1 MSIIRKGLVTPS
13 GLGNRLIVTQP
24 DDLAGDLDST
34 KEYFIDGIIDMGN
47 QSIEIPAGGLY
58 IKGFNFDISGLTST
72 EPNFTLFTSPSGGSG
87 NLLMADCFIDI
98 SGTNSQV
105 YDIVSNTGFEAVE
118 VGRINYNNCASL
130 GTIDSY
136 RQGLEEG
143 TGRFGGS
150 PSLTLKGSWVGGY
163 RATTTII
170 RSLSAMMTEPVFKAG
185 AGFVMQ
191 SRFLTDINCDL
202 PALAPLIDFA
212 PANFPNSST
221 LQLVGCIVTRD
232 GISDA
237 NDINITPNISRT
249 NLSSRWKSNNGL
261 LNTFVGGAISVST
274 EVTTVIAAINTPVD
288 IAGLFAETD
297 LQHFDSPSDGVL
309 RHTGNT
315 PLEFNVAFDFSLD
328 GTKDKVYKIHLIVN
342 NGITDTEVFTQSRVI
357 NNLAG
362 GRDEGYFSGS
372 TGVFLSVGNTVRWQV
387 SNLSSSQNCTL
398 ETDSVS
404 RISER

>member
-1 MSIIRKGLVTPS
+1 LVSPS
-13 GLGNRLIVTQP
+13 GLANRIIVTQP
-24 DDLAGDLDST
+24 ADLSGILDST
-34 KEYFIDGIIDMGN
+34 KEYFLDGIIDMGT
-47 QSIEIPAGGLY
+47 QSIEIPSGGLY
-58 IKGFNFDISGLTST
+58 IKGYNFDISGLTST
-72 EPNFTLFTSPSGGSG
+72 EPNFTLFTSPVGGSG

-118 VGRINYNNCASL
+118 VDRINYNNCTSL
-130 GTIDSY
+130 GTIDNY

-170 RSLSAMMTEPVFKAG
+170 RSLSALMTEPVFKAG

-202 PALAPLIDFA
+202 PALAPLLDFA

-232 GISDA
+232 GVSNASDA
-237 NDINITPNISRT
+237 NITPNISHT
-249 NLSSRWKSNNGL
+249 ALSSRWKSNNGL
-261 LNTFVGGAISVST
+261 LNTFVGGAISVAT
-274 EVTTVIAAINTPVD
+274 EGATVIAVINTPVN

-297 LQHFDSPSDGVL
+297 LQHFDSPADGVL
-309 RHTGNT
+309 RHKGNT
-315 PLEFNVAFDFSLD
+315 PLEFNVSFDFSLV
-328 GTKDKVYKIHLIVN
+328 GNKDDIYKIHLIVN
-342 NGITDTEVFTQSRVI
+342 DGVTDTEAFTQSRVI

-372 TGVFLSVGNTVRWQV
+372 TGVFLSSGNSVRWQV
-387 SNLSSSQNCTL
+387 SNSSSIQNCTL
-398 ETDSVS
+398 EIDSVS

>member
-13 GLGNRLIVTQP
+13 GLANRLIVTQP
-24 DDLAGDLDST
+24 DDLAGALDST

-118 VGRINYNNCASL
+118 VGRINYNNCTSL
-130 GTIDSY
+130 GTIDNY

-170 RSLSAMMTEPVFKAG
+170 RNLSAMMTEPVFKAG

-232 GISDA
+232 GISNASDA
-237 NDINITPNISRT
+237 NITPNISHT
-249 NLSSRWKSNNGL
+249 NLSSRWKFNNGL

-274 EVTTVIAAINTPVD
+274 EANTVIAAINTPVD

-315 PLEFNVAFDFSLD
+315 PLEFNVSFDFSLD

-372 TGVFLSVGNTVRWQV
+372 TGVFLSIGNTVRWQV
-387 SNLSSSQNCTL
+387 SNLSSSQNCIL

>member
-13 GLGNRLIVTQP
+13 GLANRLIVTQP
-24 DDLAGDLDST
+24 DDLAGALDST

-105 YDIVSNTGFEAVE
+105 YDIVSETGFEAVE

-202 PALAPLIDFA
+202 PALAPLLDFA

-274 EVTTVIAAINTPVD
+274 EANTVIAAINTPVD

-372 TGVFLSVGNTVRWQV
+372 TGVFLSSGNTVRWQV

>member
-13 GLGNRLIVTQP
+13 GLANRLIVTQP
-24 DDLAGDLDST
+24 DDLAGALDST

-105 YDIVSNTGFEAVE
+105 YDIVSNPGFEAVE
-118 VGRINYNNCASL
+118 VGRINYNNCTSL
-130 GTIDSY
+130 GTIDNY

-232 GISDA
+232 GISNASDT
-237 NDINITPNISRT
+237 NITPNISHT
-249 NLSSRWKSNNGL
+249 NLSSRWKFNNGL

-274 EVTTVIAAINTPVD
+274 EANTVIAAINTPVD

-315 PLEFNVAFDFSLD
+315 PLEFNVSFDFSLD
-328 GTKDKVYKIHLIVN
+328 
-342 NGITDTEVFTQSRVI
+342 
-357 NNLAG
+357 
-362 GRDEGYFSGS
+362 
-372 TGVFLSVGNTVRWQV
+372 
-387 SNLSSSQNCTL
+387 
-398 ETDSVS
+398 
-404 RISER
+404 

>member
-13 GLGNRLIVTQP
+13 GLANRLIVTKS
-24 DDLAGDLDST
+24 DDLAGILDST

-105 YDIVSNTGFEAVE
+105 YDIVSETGFEAVE
-118 VGRINYNNCASL
+118 VGRINYNNCTSL

-202 PALAPLIDFA
+202 PALAPLLDFA

-274 EVTTVIAAINTPVD
+274 EANTVIAAINTPVD

-372 TGVFLSVGNTVRWQV
+372 TGVFLSSGNTVRWQV

>member
-13 GLGNRLIVTQP
+13 GLANRLIVTQP
-24 DDLAGDLDST
+24 DDLAGILDST

-105 YDIVSNTGFEAVE
+105 YDIVSETGFEAVE
-118 VGRINYNNCASL
+118 VGRINYNNCTSL

-170 RSLSAMMTEPVFKAG
+170 RNLSAMMTEPVFKAG
-185 AGFVMQ
+185 DGFVMQ

-202 PALAPLIDFA
+202 PALSPLLDFA

-232 GISDA
+232 GISNASDT
-237 NDINITPNISRT
+237 NITPNISHT
-249 NLSSRWKSNNGL
+249 NLSSRWKFNNGL

-274 EVTTVIAAINTPVD
+274 EANTVIAAINTPVD

-372 TGVFLSVGNTVRWQV
+372 TGVFLSSGNTVRWQV

>member
-13 GLGNRLIVTQP
+13 GLANRLIVTQP
-24 DDLAGDLDST
+24 DDLAGILDST

-130 GTIDSY
+130 GTIDNY

>member
-13 GLGNRLIVTQP
+13 GLANRLIVTKS
-24 DDLAGDLDST
+24 DDLAGILDST

-202 PALAPLIDFA
+202 PALAPLLDFA

-274 EVTTVIAAINTPVD
+274 EANTVIAAINTPVD

>member
-13 GLGNRLIVTQP
+13 GLANRLIVTKS
-24 DDLAGDLDST
+24 DDLAGILDST

-202 PALAPLIDFA
+202 PALAPLLDFA

-274 EVTTVIAAINTPVD
+274 EANTVIAAINTPVD

-372 TGVFLSVGNTVRWQV
+372 TGVFLSSGNTVRWQV

>member
-13 GLGNRLIVTQP
+13 GLANRLIVTQP
-24 DDLAGDLDST
+24 DDLAGALDST

-105 YDIVSNTGFEAVE
+105 YDIVSETGFEAVE
-118 VGRINYNNCASL
+118 VGRINYNNCTSL
-130 GTIDSY
+130 GTIDNY

-202 PALAPLIDFA
+202 PALAPLLDFA

-274 EVTTVIAAINTPVD
+274 EANTVIAAINTPVD

-372 TGVFLSVGNTVRWQV
+372 TGVFLSSGNTVRWQV

>member
-13 GLGNRLIVTQP
+13 GLANRLIVTKS
-24 DDLAGDLDST
+24 DDLAGILDST

-105 YDIVSNTGFEAVE
+105 YDIVSETGFEAVE

-202 PALAPLIDFA
+202 PALAPLLDFA

-274 EVTTVIAAINTPVD
+274 EANTVIAAINTPVD

-372 TGVFLSVGNTVRWQV
+372 TGVFLSSGNTVRWQV

>member
-13 GLGNRLIVTQP
+13 GLANRLIVTQP

>member
-13 GLGNRLIVTQP
+13 GLANRLIVTKS
-24 DDLAGDLDST
+24 DDLAGILDST

-105 YDIVSNTGFEAVE
+105 YDIVSETGFEAVE

-202 PALAPLIDFA
+202 PALAPLLDFA

-274 EVTTVIAAINTPVD
+274 EANTVIAAINTPVD

>member
-13 GLGNRLIVTQP
+13 GLANRLIVTKS
-24 DDLAGDLDST
+24 DDLAGILDST

-105 YDIVSNTGFEAVE
+105 YDIVSETGFEAVE
-118 VGRINYNNCASL
+118 VGRINYNNCTSL

-170 RSLSAMMTEPVFKAG
+170 RNLSAMMTEPVFKAG
-185 AGFVMQ
+185 DGFVMQ

-202 PALAPLIDFA
+202 PALSPLLDFA

-232 GISDA
+232 GISNASDT
-237 NDINITPNISRT
+237 NITPNISHT
-249 NLSSRWKSNNGL
+249 NLSSRWKFNNGL

-274 EVTTVIAAINTPVD
+274 EANTVIAAINTPVD